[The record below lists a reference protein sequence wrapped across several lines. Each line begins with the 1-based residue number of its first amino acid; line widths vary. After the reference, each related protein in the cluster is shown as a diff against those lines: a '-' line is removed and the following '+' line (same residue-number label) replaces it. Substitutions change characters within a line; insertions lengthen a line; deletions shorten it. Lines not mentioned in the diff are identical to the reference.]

1 MLIPFGLAGVGVLGL
16 AGWSA
21 WVGRKAE
28 EMVPPDGRFVDVDG
42 ARMHIVELGPKDAA
56 GPAIVMIHG
65 VMAQLR
71 NFSHS
76 LAGRLAKDHRVIL
89 VDRPGWGHSRL
100 TGPRPDLVRQGRMI
114 AALIETL
121 GLEKPL
127 VVGHSMGGVVSLA
140 LAVERPEVPGALAL
154 IAPLTQM
161 VEQPPAMFR
170 GMLVPPVLRAP
181 IAWTIAVPMAVAFG
195 KRGAEAVFAPDPVP
209 ADFTIA
215 GGGALAARSAAYE
228 MGSFEIRMAEQ
239 AVPPLV
245 ARYGEIRV
253 PVSILYGR
261 QDNVLDPALHGERT
275 VAEIA
280 GARLTLVEGGHMLP
294 LAHPDE
300 TEAWLRGCWRRW
312 AEAFSSPLPK
322 SPSPFRR
329 FAAPSLSHKGRGSI
343 GAQFPLPLWEREGA
357 RRRRRWEG

>member
-28 EMVPPDGRFVDVDG
+28 EMVPADGRFVDVDG
-42 ARMHIVELGPKDAA
+42 ARLHIVELGPKDAA

-65 VMAQLR
+65 LMAQLR
-71 NFSHS
+71 NFTHS

-100 TGPRPDLVRQGRMI
+100 TGPRPDLVAQGRMI
-114 AALIETL
+114 AQLIETL

-127 VVGHSMGGVVSLA
+127 VVGHSMGGAVSLA
-140 LAVERPEVPGALAL
+140 LATERPEVPGALAL
-154 IAPLTQM
+154 IAPLTQ
-161 VEQPPAMFR
+161 VVDQPPAVFR
-170 GMLVPPVLRAP
+170 GLNVSPMLRAP

-209 ADFTIA
+209 ADFATA
-215 GGGALAARSAAYE
+215 GGGALSARSSAYE
-228 MGSFEIRMAEQ
+228 MGSFEVRMAEK
-239 AVPPLV
+239 AMPPLV

-261 QDNVLDPALHGERT
+261 QDALLDPALHGERT
-275 VAEIA
+275 AAEIA
-280 GARLTLVEGGHMLP
+280 GATLTLVDGGHMLP
-294 LAHPDE
+294 LSHASE
-300 TEAWLRGCWRRW
+300 TEAWLREVL
-312 AEAFSSPLPK
+312 AKMA
-322 SPSPFRR
+322 
-329 FAAPSLSHKGRGSI
+329 
-343 GAQFPLPLWEREGA
+343 
-357 RRRRRWEG
+357 